1 MPCTVR
7 DDTRVP
13 APERRHPQTTGPSGN
28 ALGAVVF
35 TIVLLAIAVGGY
47 LWLQGRNARLD
58 ASQIRPSGHS
68 GRTADKWT
76 GRLGKFLRTGPTS
89 GTWETRSLSCVYTS
103 YVAPHPTEP
112 ESFIIA
118 QVGAGGAKRPLVVS
132 RWLVPRHFFRAP
144 AHLFFSNYER
154 TEGPIRD
161 ELDDGTKTW
170 RVHWGPRDER
180 EGLTERI
187 VWFSV
192 VGGEVVQIED
202 RSRSGHLLRRVRR
215 IARDTGL
222 WDPRHL
228 RTEDLEHVVTKEPTA
243 DADPEQRLQHSCT
256 EAPFDVY
263 EPTYLPSGFVLVR
276 SSYTVAD
283 AALTPSERPAAT
295 DGPDAK
301 DVSPVAPA
309 KSPVQLV
316 SQLYSDGLA
325 LISVGV
331 APREDMNT
339 IEVLTAGMA
348 DADDPASCPGLPGEP
363 RDIRQNGSVIRMR
376 RDTCRIV
383 LRRDDLLGV
392 SVTIIGRRELPDDEY
407 LRMIGSMKKIA
418 PVR

>member
-1 MPCTVR
+1 MSIDDRRRSRGSDRAR
-7 DDTRVP
+7 DE
-13 APERRHPQTTGPSGN
+13 AGS
-28 ALGAVVF
+28 ALGALVF
-35 TIVLLAIAVGGY
+35 TLVLLAVAVGGY

-58 ASQIRPSGHS
+58 ANQVRRTGRS
-68 GRTADKWT
+68 GRSADKWT
-76 GRLGKFLRTGPTS
+76 GRLGKFLRTGPTG

-112 ESFIIA
+112 GSFIIA
-118 QVGAGGAKRPLVVS
+118 QVDEGGAKRPLVVS

-154 TEGPIRD
+154 TEGPMRD

-192 VGGEVVQIED
+192 VGGEVVQVED

-215 IARDTGL
+215 IATDTGV

-228 RTEDLEHVVTKEPTA
+228 RTKDLEHVHTEEPTT
-243 DADPEQRLQHSCT
+243 DVDPERRLQHSCAQ
-256 EAPFDVY
+256 APFDVY
-263 EPTYLPSGFVLVR
+263 EPAYLPPGFVLVR

-283 AALTPSERPAAT
+283 ASLNPGERSPARGA
-295 DGPDAK
+295 GEA
-301 DVSPVAPA
+301 SPTKAPPGVPG
-309 KSPVQLV
+309 KPQGTPVQLV

-339 IEVLTAGMA
+339 IESLTAGMA

-383 LRRDDLLGV
+383 LRRDDLAGV
-392 SVTIIGRRELPDDEY
+392 SVTIIGRRELPDAEY
-407 LRMIGSMKKIA
+407 LRMIGSLER
-418 PVR
+418 VERSR